1 MRIIALSDTHG
12 FTSVAVPDGDVL
24 VFAGDATKHG
34 TVEQMTDFIGWFARF
49 PHKWKLYVA
58 GNHDASVFNEPEIII
73 PLMQSYGITYLIDSD
88 VVIDGVKFYGSPWMP
103 EYNNW
108 YFMMERGSKKLKQMR
123 RDIPED
129 TEVLITHCPPYGIL
143 DQSYPLYG
151 QGGAFLGCEV
161 LRERIDSGLRNLKA
175 HIFGHIH
182 EQHGSKHNMFYN
194 VAICN
199 RSYEPVNPSTIVDI

>member
-12 FTSVAVPDGDVL
+12 FTNVAVPDGDVL
-24 VFAGDATKHG
+24 IFAGDSTKHG
-34 TVEQMTDFIGWFARF
+34 TAEQMVEFCEWLGSFQ
-49 PHKWKLYVA
+49 HKHKLYVA
-58 GNHDASVFNEPEIII
+58 GNHDAVVFNEPEIMQ
-73 PLMQSYGITYLIDSD
+73 PLFELEGITYLIDQEI
-88 VVIDGVKFYGSPWMP
+88 VIDGVKFYGSPWMP
-103 EYNNW
+103 EFNNW

-129 TEVLITHCPPYGIL
+129 TEVLITHCPPYGVL
-143 DQSYPLYG
+143 DYSITRVFY
-151 QGGAFLGCEV
+151 GCEV
-161 LRERIDSGLRNLKA
+161 LRERIDGSLRNLKA

>member
-12 FTSVAVPDGDVL
+12 FQSVAVPDGDVL
-24 VFAGDATKHG
+24 VMAGDSTSHG
-34 TVEQMTDFIGWFARF
+34 TTMQMIAFINWFEQF
-49 PHKWKLYVA
+49 PHKHKIYVA
-58 GNHDASVFNEPEIII
+58 GNHDAAVFKRPEFIV
-73 PLMQSYGITYLIDSD
+73 PLMESGGITYLIDQEI
-88 VVIDGVKFYGSPWMP
+88 VIDGVKFYGSPWMP

-108 YFMMERGSKKLKQMR
+108 HFMLDRGSEELAKAR

-143 DQSYPLYG
+143 DYSITRVFY
-151 QGGAFLGCEV
+151 GCEV

-182 EQHGSKHNMFYN
+182 EQHGSRHGMFYN

-199 RSYEPVNPSTIVDI
+199 RSYEPVNPSTVVDI